1 MSKVSDEVL
10 DKFTQAMEDNHI
22 LGKREA
28 RRKGLEAVL
37 TPDKPKP
44 RKETRK

>member
-1 MSKVSDEVL
+1 MSRVSDEVL
-10 DKFTQAMEDNHI
+10 ARFTKALEDNHA

-37 TPDKPKP
+37 LKPTPKP